1 MAKTSMK
8 ICLTSLMIRKMEIK
22 TKMRYDLTLARM
34 AIIKK
39 STMNLGEGVD
49 KGNPPILLV
58 GI

>member
-1 MAKTSMK
+1 
-8 ICLTSLMIRKMEIK
+8 MEIK

-49 KGNPPILLV
+49 KGTPPILLV